1 VTAIEKLRLLSLPVQ
16 NLDPDYLGTIKDKL
30 IQAMRLSRAG
40 VGMSA
45 PQIGVQE
52 RALVI
57 NHGQGPVLYV
67 NPVLTEPVDEM
78 VSIKE
83 GCLSFPGVTV
93 LTKRHA
99 QVTITDALNG
109 VAVLY
114 GVDAVVAQ
122 HEVDHLDG
130 ILFFDRGRIVASSF
144 ERNAPCFCGKHENG
158 KPVKFKNCHG

>member
-1 VTAIEKLRLLSLPVQ
+1 MTAIEKLRLPSVPVQ
-16 NLDPDYLGTIKDKL
+16 NLDPAYLEVLKDKL
-30 IQAMRLSRAG
+30 VSAMRLSRDG

-52 RALVI
+52 RAIVI
-57 NHGQGPVLYV
+57 DHGRGPLLYV
-67 NPVLTEPVDEM
+67 NPVLTEPGDEM

-93 LTKRHA
+93 LAKRHA

-109 VAVLY
+109 MAVLY

-130 ILFFDRGRIVASSF
+130 ILFFDRGRIIVSSF
-144 ERNAPCFCGKHENG
+144 ERNDPCFCGKQVNG